1 MIKKSTSIKI
11 LTRRAAMTLILAILT
26 ASTAWAQAQATI
38 GGITYDADGGY
49 YVIDE
54 PDDLRDLATYVNGT
68 GKYRN
73 NSTETTAHDC
83 SGLKF
88 KMTQDITFTYTTAW
102 NDATST
108 ENNFVAIG
116 GYYDSNDRYF
126 RGDFDG
132 AGHTISGIRIYR
144 SGTGYANV
152 YQGIFG
158 QTKGANIHGLRL
170 ADARITGYDYTGGIV
185 GYNDGTVTDCH
196 VANNV
201 CIHAAQTEAL
211 YHGGI
216 VGYNNGTVESCTS
229 TATLT
234 IASSATGCEDYGA
247 IVGYNNFGTL
257 RDNLAIGATVPAAD
271 SNTHGAIVGYN
282 TSNGTLQRNYYTAC
296 TVAGVANAT
305 DKGCQNA
312 DVTANDGAVSAHVVI
327 LPDGV
332 TATATTGIAYD
343 GNFYTTSGT
352 TITLSNT
359 APAPAG
365 YQYDGYTA
373 SAGTLSGSTLT
384 MPAADVT
391 ISVVLAAIPWAGDG
405 SSSSPYIIEYPSQLD
420 LLAHRV
426 NGTHGQTLQS
436 DGYSGKYFRLAND
449 IAYTA
454 TTAWND
460 ANSTEDNYEAIG
472 YYYDGTNYRYFSG
485 NFDGAGHTISGIRIH
500 HSGSTNADRY
510 QGVFGRTGSG
520 ANIHHLRLDDARITG
535 YARTSGIVGYNY
547 GGSTVTDCHVA
558 SDVCIHA
565 VQSNAD
571 YHGGIVGYNEGTVA
585 NSTSAATL
593 TIASGVTG
601 CQYYGAIAG
610 YNTSG
615 TLRDN
620 LAIGATVPAA
630 RDNYHGAIAGR
641 NNNSGTLQR
650 NYYTACTVAGVA
662 NATDK
667 GCQNADVNGA
677 RHAVSIVAAEGVT
690 IVPTG
695 TATTY
700 AVSGITTYEGNNG
713 ISYGGQFY
721 AGATEQVELTL
732 TNTATDAP
740 AGYQYGYTASAGTL
754 DGSTLTMP
762 DEDVTISLALA
773 AIDWAT
779 VNAGNSTDP
788 YMIYNKDQL
797 DLLAHRVNGTH
808 GETADEDGYSG
819 KYFRLGADITYTY
832 TKAWNEATTED
843 DNNYE
848 AIGYYDGGEIV
859 RSFRGDFDGAGHT
872 ISGIRIYR
880 SGNDDADKYQ
890 GIFGLTDGANI
901 HGLRLADAR
910 ITGYDNTGGIVG
922 NNYHGTVTDCHV
934 ASNVCIHAAQSNAWY
949 HGGIAGDNAGTVEN
963 STSAATLT
971 IPTGATGCE
980 CYGAIAGNNSST
992 GTLRDNLAIGATVPA
1007 TGNSYYGAIAG
1018 RNNNGG
1024 TLQRNYYTACN
1035 VAGVANATNVGC
1047 SNADVTDNDGAV
1059 PGYFITLGENLSIAS
1074 GATTFVIPAHGETAA
1089 VTYHVAAEGAQV
1101 TLSTGCEGYQ
1111 MHNVTYNDGT
1121 ADHTVSPD
1129 GDGKYIFTMP
1139 AANVSVTANVGVILW
1154 AGTGDKD
1161 DPYIIEFASQLSLLA
1176 YRVNGTHGETAVA
1189 NGYSGKYFRLG
1200 ADITY
1205 NHDTDWDD
1213 ASSEEN
1219 NYEAIGGYYGSTDRY
1234 FRGDFDGAGHTI
1246 SGIRIH
1252 RSGTGY
1258 ANSDQGIF
1266 GQTGGANIHGLR
1278 LADARI
1284 TGYDDTGGI
1293 VGFNDGTVTDCHVA
1307 SNVCIHTVQSEACY
1321 HGGIA
1326 GYNYGGTVANCTSA
1340 ATLTIASSATSCGD
1354 YGAIAG
1360 YNYATLSDNLAIGT
1374 TVPAT
1379 GNNSYGAIVGRNY
1392 GTLQRNYYTACK
1404 VASENVTPSD
1414 VGCANADVA
1423 EMTKSNVT
1431 YYDGAVPAL
1440 RDQADNTQAIALLA
1454 ALA

>member
-1 MIKKSTSIKI
+1 MATSIKI

-282 TSNGTLQRNYYTAC
+282 TGNGTLQRNYYSAC
-296 TVAGVANAT
+296 KVASENITPSG
-305 DKGCQNA
+305 KGCQNA

-620 LAIGATVPAA
+620 LAIGATVPATG
-630 RDNYHGAIAGR
+630 NSYYGAIAGR
-641 NNNSGTLQR
+641 NSSGTLQR
-650 NYYTACTVAGVA
+650 NYYTACTVAGA
-662 NATDK
+662 ATGK
-667 GCQNADVNGA
+667 GCN
-677 RHAVSIVAAEGVT
+677 
-690 IVPTG
+690 
-695 TATTY
+695 
-700 AVSGITTYEGNNG
+700 
-713 ISYGGQFY
+713 
-721 AGATEQVELTL
+721 
-732 TNTATDAP
+732 
-740 AGYQYGYTASAGTL
+740 
-754 DGSTLTMP
+754 
-762 DEDVTISLALA
+762 
-773 AIDWAT
+773 
-779 VNAGNSTDP
+779 
-788 YMIYNKDQL
+788 
-797 DLLAHRVNGTH
+797 
-808 GETADEDGYSG
+808 
-819 KYFRLGADITYTY
+819 
-832 TKAWNEATTED
+832 
-843 DNNYE
+843 
-848 AIGYYDGGEIV
+848 
-859 RSFRGDFDGAGHT
+859 
-872 ISGIRIYR
+872 
-880 SGNDDADKYQ
+880 
-890 GIFGLTDGANI
+890 
-901 HGLRLADAR
+901 
-910 ITGYDNTGGIVG
+910 
-922 NNYHGTVTDCHV
+922 
-934 ASNVCIHAAQSNAWY
+934 
-949 HGGIAGDNAGTVEN
+949 
-963 STSAATLT
+963 
-971 IPTGATGCE
+971 
-980 CYGAIAGNNSST
+980 
-992 GTLRDNLAIGATVPA
+992 
-1007 TGNSYYGAIAG
+1007 
-1018 RNNNGG
+1018 
-1024 TLQRNYYTACN
+1024 
-1035 VAGVANATNVGC
+1035 
-1047 SNADVTDNDGAV
+1047 NADVT
-1059 PGYFITLGENLSIAS
+1059 
-1074 GATTFVIPAHGETAA
+1074 
-1089 VTYHVAAEGAQV
+1089 
-1101 TLSTGCEGYQ
+1101 
-1111 MHNVTYNDGT
+1111 
-1121 ADHTVSPD
+1121 
-1129 GDGKYIFTMP
+1129 
-1139 AANVSVTANVGVILW
+1139 AN
-1154 AGTGDKD
+1154 
-1161 DPYIIEFASQLSLLA
+1161 
-1176 YRVNGTHGETAVA
+1176 
-1189 NGYSGKYFRLG
+1189 
-1200 ADITY
+1200 
-1205 NHDTDWDD
+1205 
-1213 ASSEEN
+1213 
-1219 NYEAIGGYYGSTDRY
+1219 
-1234 FRGDFDGAGHTI
+1234 
-1246 SGIRIH
+1246 
-1252 RSGTGY
+1252 
-1258 ANSDQGIF
+1258 
-1266 GQTGGANIHGLR
+1266 
-1278 LADARI
+1278 
-1284 TGYDDTGGI
+1284 
-1293 VGFNDGTVTDCHVA
+1293 
-1307 SNVCIHTVQSEACY
+1307 
-1321 HGGIA
+1321 
-1326 GYNYGGTVANCTSA
+1326 
-1340 ATLTIASSATSCGD
+1340 
-1354 YGAIAG
+1354 
-1360 YNYATLSDNLAIGT
+1360 
-1374 TVPAT
+1374 
-1379 GNNSYGAIVGRNY
+1379 
-1392 GTLQRNYYTACK
+1392 
-1404 VASENVTPSD
+1404 
-1414 VGCANADVA
+1414 
-1423 EMTKSNVT
+1423 
-1431 YYDGAVPAL
+1431 DGAVPAL
-1440 RDQADNTQAIALLA
+1440 RDQASNAQAIALLA
-1454 ALA
+1454 ALASTDDDRPALPLDLGWGPGQFPLQLAARTLYKDGSWNTLCLPFAVDLTASGPLSGDNVQAMTLNTSSSNLADGTLTLNFTAATSIPAGTPFIIKWDQPSDDYEPYDGQNAATCSDLVSPVFMAVTIDAEKHDATVTNVLTFTGTYAPKDIGEDGDNTMLYLGAANKLYYPTKAMTIGTHRAYFQLLGDLTAGEPVSGSNAQQIRAFNLNFGDDEATGIISVHDSGFTVHGSDGWYTLDGRKLQGEPVQRGIYVNNGRKVVIK